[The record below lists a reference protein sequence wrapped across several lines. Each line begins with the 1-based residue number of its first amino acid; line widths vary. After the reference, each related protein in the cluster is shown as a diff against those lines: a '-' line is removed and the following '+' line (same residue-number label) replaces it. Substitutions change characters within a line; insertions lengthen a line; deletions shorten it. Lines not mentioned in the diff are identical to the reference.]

1 MSLFGKL
8 FGKRSPE
15 EERAHADE
23 LFGAGDFGQA
33 KLAYERAQALTR
45 DRPELQTELG
55 AKVAA
60 CRDELAKRRIA
71 EAERLIEQ
79 GNLEFAREELQ
90 GAIETAASRELI
102 ALAEQRSEGLEE
114 KKWVQ
119 EHPAPAEIEG
129 EDRFEVIAGGF
140 EEDQYAEYT
149 AHGEPMKRALL
160 LLHDGKMAEAK
171 AELEDLI
178 GKADGP
184 RYLWFELGRARLA
197 TGETDAG
204 TDALNKFLASLH
216 AEEGGDARLIAH
228 MELAQ
233 LVHAKGD
240 FDGAVAHYERA
251 LEALPDD
258 PRPYIAMAGFFRRES
273 LYDEAIEVLEAA
285 LASRDEHDPDFRL
298 WHELG
303 LAYADAGKDEAAIGQ
318 LERVVEFLTRR
329 NQRDLPPEGTLRLA
343 ALYEKSERP
352 ARALDLYTL
361 LAGGSD
367 LPNLFAYQM
376 EAARL
381 MQKLGLTAEARR
393 MAARARETAPQD
405 PAVQARLEEL
415 AQSLSASVQSG
426 S

>member
-1 MSLFGKL
+1 MSLLGKL
-8 FGKRSPE
+8 FGKRSPD

-23 LFGAGDFGQA
+23 LFASGDFGQA
-33 KLAYERAQALTR
+33 KLGYERVQTLTR
-45 DRPELQTELG
+45 DQPDLQTALG
-55 AKVAA
+55 AKIDG
-60 CRDELAKRRIA
+60 CRDELAKRRLA
-71 EAERLIEQ
+71 EAERLIAD

-90 GAIETAASRELI
+90 SAIETAASRELI

-114 KKWVQ
+114 KQWVQ
-119 EHPAPAEIEG
+119 EHPVPVEIAA

-140 EEDQYAEYT
+140 EDDQYAEYT

-171 AELEDLI
+171 VELENLI
-178 GKADGP
+178 GSADAP

-197 TGETDAG
+197 TGETGPGA
-204 TDALNKFLASLH
+204 DALNKFLDSLH
-216 AEEGGDARLIAH
+216 AEEGGDARLLAH

-258 PRPYIAMAGFFRRES
+258 PRPYLAMAGFFRREE

-285 LASRDEHDPDFRL
+285 LQARDAHDPDFRL

-303 LAYADAGKDEAAIGQ
+303 LAYADAGKDDAAIAQ

-343 ALYEKSERP
+343 MLYEKSDRP
-352 ARALDLYTL
+352 ARALDLYTV

-367 LPNLFAYQM
+367 QPNLFAYQI

-381 MQKLGLTAEARR
+381 MQKLGLSAEAKR
-393 MAARARETAPQD
+393 MLQRARENAPQD

-415 AQSLSASVQSG
+415 AAGPSESVQSG